1 MKLLGGTNST
11 IDKDE
16 NDENALYLEIT
27 EVVLIYSNIVKGLS
41 T

>member
-16 NDENALYLEIT
+16 NDENSLYLEIT
-27 EVVLIYSNIVKGLS
+27 EVVLIHSNIVKGLS